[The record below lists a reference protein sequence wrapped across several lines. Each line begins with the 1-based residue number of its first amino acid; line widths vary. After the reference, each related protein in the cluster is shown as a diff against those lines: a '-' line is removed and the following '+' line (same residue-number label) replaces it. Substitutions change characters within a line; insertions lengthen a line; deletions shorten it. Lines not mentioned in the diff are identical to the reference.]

1 MRICRKRDFPLTF
14 KRYLLSVHLSLRFKR
29 LDVSR
34 ADTMRGSRSAQRHA
48 RMNQLKRFKYPT
60 LAILT
65 SLAAFSLYE
74 QSTIAR
80 LAGKAPATNLGWQSF
95 GAAYSSRT
103 GSSNAEAAS
112 ALDTNQTA
120 NSGNWWED
128 DEYNDEY
135 DGFAAEP
142 TAEIWVGTIT
152 WRLSRANSL
161 MRLHTY

>member
-1 MRICRKRDFPLTF
+1 MAQ
-14 KRYLLSVHLSLRFKR
+14 LR
-29 LDVSR
+29 
-34 ADTMRGSRSAQRHA
+34 
-48 RMNQLKRFKYPT
+48 RFKYPV
-60 LAILT
+60 LAFLT

-80 LAGKAPATNLGWQSF
+80 SAGKAPATNLGWQSF

-103 GSSNAEAAS
+103 SSNAEAAS

-135 DGFAAEP
+135 DGFAPEP
-142 TAEIWVGTIT
+142 TAEIWVGTPKS
-152 WRLSRANSL
+152 LSHANSL
-161 MRLHTY
+161 TPMTSPC